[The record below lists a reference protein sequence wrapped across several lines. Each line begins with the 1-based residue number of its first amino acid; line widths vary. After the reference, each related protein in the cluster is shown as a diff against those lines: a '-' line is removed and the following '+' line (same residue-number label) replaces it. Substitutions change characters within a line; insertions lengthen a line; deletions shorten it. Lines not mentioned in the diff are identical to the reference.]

1 MFMFINYPW
10 RENEKK
16 TEVAMTCWWQKELA
30 ERDVTERE
38 DRMKWEREMV
48 MRRREEWGKICLIHS
63 MTNIAKVV
71 MEDVKILWTLFIF
84 LVFVCVLL
92 FLLVGEAFYYG
103 STFLCEIYM
112 LCYGHESWSCGGC
125 EHVKFFFLFWVFF
138 HFMFVKGFSLIAILL
153 LL

>member
-1 MFMFINYPW
+1 MKFFIKIKTLHSPEVDDKVTAIHSSSSFRMKMQTLKGRKKITAEKNKHKCRQKMFMFINYPW

-92 FLLVGEAFYYG
+92 FLLVGEAFY
-103 STFLCEIYM
+103 
-112 LCYGHESWSCGGC
+112 
-125 EHVKFFFLFWVFF
+125 
-138 HFMFVKGFSLIAILL
+138 
-153 LL
+153 